1 MTTLNE
7 YLSRRRPAYHALVA
21 TAGRACLIPDPL
33 RRPQAIMVQVERIL
47 STGDA

>member
-1 MTTLNE
+1 MTALNE
-7 YLSRRRPAYHALVA
+7 YLSRRRPAYHTMAA
-21 TAGRACLIPDPL
+21 TAGRACPIPDPL

>member
-7 YLSRRRPAYHALVA
+7 YLSRRRPACHALA
-21 TAGRACLIPDPL
+21 AKAGHACPIPDPL
-33 RRPQAIMVQVERIL
+33 RRPQTIMVRVERIL